1 MKTFLAIIGLV
12 AFMPALFILSYTI
25 GTVIWILLPVILFMV
40 LLVHITKKP
49 KKSKK
54 KGGNE

>member
-12 AFMPALFILSYTI
+12 AFMPALFILSYTV
-25 GTVIWILLPVILFMV
+25 GTVIWILLPIILFGV
-40 LLVHITKKP
+40 LLVQITKKP

-54 KGGNE
+54 KGGKD